1 MNEQTRRILDQALPC
16 DMTMPWSGEVGDPAL
31 RNAMPERYRASGWSY
46 VSLTLGSE
54 LNNMDSTIRDLAAWR
69 RRIEAMDHCILV
81 ETVEDIRRAKRE
93 GKIALG
99 LHFQESL
106 PVERDINLVGVY
118 YKLGIRHM
126 LMAYNQKNH
135 VADGCHE
142 LGDGGLSRFGH
153 ALIAEMNRVGMLVDV
168 AHTGFKSSMDA
179 IAASTAPV
187 IVSHGNLK
195 AFNDH
200 PRCYTDEQIR
210 AIAASGG
217 VFGLTGLGIFLGGN
231 DSSTPA
237 LVRQI
242 DHVVQL
248 VGPDHVGFGLDYV
261 YDMPALEAFAVQ
273 YADKWPE
280 NGGYDTIGIQQVE
293 PERLPAIVDALIA
306 LHYDEATILKILGGN
321 WLRVCEAVW
330 R

>member
-1 MNEQTRRILDQALPC
+1 
-16 DMTMPWSGEVGDPAL
+16 MPWAGEAGDLSLRAAL
-31 RNAMPERYRASGWSY
+31 PERYRSSGWSY
-46 VSLTLGSE
+46 VSLTLASDDE
-54 LNNMDSTIRDLAAWR
+54 DMATTVRTIAAHR
-69 RRIEAMDHCILV
+69 RLVESLSDICILAESV
-81 ETVEDIRRAKRE
+81 DDIRRAKRE
-93 GKIALG
+93 GKLALG
-99 LHFQESL
+99 FHFQGSR
-106 PVERDINLVGVY
+106 PVGRNLDLVGVY

-126 LMAYNQKNH
+126 LMAYNQKNF

-142 LGDGGLSRFGH
+142 LGDSGLSRFGH
-153 ALIAEMNRVGMLVDV
+153 DLVAEMNRVGMLVDV
-168 AHTGFKSSMDA
+168 AHTGLKSSLDA

-237 LVRQI
+237 MVRQI

-261 YDMPALEAFAVQ
+261 YDMPALEILAQ
-273 YADKWPE
+273 KHADKWPKD
-280 NGGYDTIGIQQVE
+280 GGYDTRNIQQVE
-293 PERLPAIVDALIA
+293 PERLPAIVDALLA
-306 LHYDEATILKILGGN
+306 LGYDEATILKVLGGN